1 MNSNPEY
8 ADNME
13 KITFHSSPSKK
24 KEIKVHYRLRDG
36 RNVQLSYS
44 SDIVAKV
51 EDLEKLNPDGSR
63 KNRITVYNTDLAEA
77 LAKEY
82 KVMLQAYA
90 IMRDKGLDLT
100 STVFE
105 QEIRRIKEPVVQMRA
120 EKPNIVTRFRQY
132 ANDALRGRI
141 IGEDRHKH
149 IVVVSE
155 KLERFLIINGISE
168 FTTEEFTEAH
178 LMEFRNFIFDEYL
191 YVKKYPKL
199 YSKLTERN
207 KPKTRLSMNTVTSQ
221 MKMFQTFFNELE
233 NSDEIHKSPFR
244 KLGREKR
251 KAVMKTL
258 YDEPFFLRKDE
269 LMKVV
274 ETDVPALLQDTKDA
288 FVVQCAFGCR
298 ISDFQRM
305 SMKTV
310 AVSENGIPYIHYI
323 PLKTVD
329 RQVGNAEVETP
340 IVRYA
345 FDIIKRTGF
354 SFPIIRNVY
363 GLNGYN
369 ASIKY
374 LLSVCKIDRKVA
386 QYNEETKQ
394 NDYVP
399 LCEVASSKLA
409 RKTHVDIMNKV
420 QIDKYAAGL
429 HKLGSSA
436 VNRYTA
442 LELEDRFTL
451 MNVAFGQEPYRVD
464 AQLNVRRK

>member
-1 MNSNPEY
+1 
-8 ADNME
+8 ME

-44 SDIVAKV
+44 SGIVAVV

-63 KNRITVYNTDLAEA
+63 KNRITVYNHDLAKA
-77 LAKEY
+77 LAEED
-82 KVMLQAYA
+82 KVMQQAYA
-90 IMRDKGLDLT
+90 VMRGKGLDLT
-100 STVFE
+100 SAVFA

-120 EKPNIVTRFRQY
+120 ENPNIVACFRQY
-132 ANDALRGRI
+132 ADDALRGRI
-141 IGEDRHKH
+141 IGNDRHKH
-149 IVVVSE
+149 IIVVSE
-155 KLERFLIINGISE
+155 KLERFLIINGISGL
-168 FTTEEFTEAH
+168 TTEEFTEMH
-178 LMEFRNFIFDEYL
+178 LMEFRNFLFDEYL
-191 YVKKYPKL
+191 YVKKFPKL
-199 YSKLTERN
+199 YTKLSARN
-207 KPKTRLSMNTVTSQ
+207 KPSARLSMNTVTSQ
-221 MKMFQTFFNELE
+221 LKMFQTFFNELE
-233 NSDEIHKSPFR
+233 NTDEIHKSPFR

-269 LMKVV
+269 LMRVI
-274 ETDVPALLQDTKDA
+274 ETDVPSLLQDTKDA

-298 ISDFQRM
+298 ISDFQKM
-305 SMKTV
+305 SLKTV
-310 AVSENGIPYIHYI
+310 SVSEEGIPYIHYV
-323 PLKTVD
+323 PQKTAD
-329 RQVGNAEVETP
+329 RQTGNTEVETP

-363 GLNGYN
+363 GPSGYN

-409 RKTHVDIMNKV
+409 RKTHVDIMAKV
-420 QIDKYAAGL
+420 QIDLYAAGL
-429 HKLGSSA
+429 HKQGSSA
-436 VNRYTA
+436 VNRYTSMEIRDKFA
-442 LELEDRFTL
+442 L
-451 MNVAFGQEPYRVD
+451 MNVAFGQEPYRVNND
-464 AQLNVRRK
+464 LEAKYK